1 MEGFHSPERS
11 VLFVVSSSFF
21 GILHCQVVVW
31 LVVCILWKIPTP
43 DCQHASDGCWLK
55 ALIEFQ
61 GSGDTWLA
69 PAGALRWCN
78 RVAKQSR
85 NISVECVYSGARYDC
100 YKVVFV
106 FATILAR
113 TCIACCLRNSFDSAA
128 LILRSSSPWT
138 HQNQQF
144 PNRRHRFHWSCRP
157 NRHSLAYRP
166 ERPRFLSV
174 CWWWCNRYPRD
185 RTFWRLP

>member
-1 MEGFHSPERS
+1 M
-11 VLFVVSSSFF
+11 LFIVSSSFLEF
-21 GILHCQVVVW
+21 CIAKPEVW

-61 GSGDTWLA
+61 GSSDTWLA
-69 PAGALRWCN
+69 PAGAHRWCN
-78 RVAKQSR
+78 RVAKQR
-85 NISVECVYSGARYDC
+85 KINISRMCVYSGARYDC
-100 YKVVFV
+100 YKVVVFFV
-106 FATILAR
+106 LFCFRYYIGKDVYRVLFEE
-113 TCIACCLRNSFDSAA
+113 NSFGLAA
-128 LILRSSSPWT
+128 LTLRSSSPWT

-144 PNRRHRFHWSCRP
+144 PNRRHRFHWSCHP

-166 ERPRFLSV
+166 ERPRSLSV